1 MIANARLL
9 VLAGLG
15 LGLGACS
22 FDAFTYTVD
31 RYGTVKARQ
40 IHLGCRDTYEVF
52 DRPSAG
58 TLLVTTNGVNELL
71 ASLCGTP
78 TEALPREA
86 RMRRVAQIFLD
97 EARDRRDC
105 RITRATPL
113 SEWHLEYAYACG
125 TAPPPESRRVRAP
138 SSDTELD
145 TLRST
150 LNKRRS

>member
-1 MIANARLL
+1 MNAPARLL
-9 VLAGLG
+9 ASAAVGLG
-15 LGLGACS
+15 LCACS

-52 DRPSAG
+52 DRPSGG
-58 TLLVTTNGVNELL
+58 TLLVTTNAVNESL

-78 TEALPREA
+78 TEVLPREE
-86 RMRRVAQIFLD
+86 RTRRVARIFLD

-105 RITRATPL
+105 RITGTTPL
-113 SEWHLEYAYACG
+113 SGWHVEFAYACG
-125 TAPPPESRRVRAP
+125 TAPPSESRRLRAP
-138 SSDTELD
+138 SSDTETD
-145 TLRST
+145 PLRST